1 MKQRNSVT
9 EFVLLGLTQNNQG
22 QKILFVLFLLIYIV
36 TMLGNLLIIVTVM
49 VSPTLDAPMYFFL
62 GYLSFIDAVYST
74 TVTQD
79 MIKDLLSK
87 KKTISFQ
94 ACMTYLFIWHFFGGT
109 DICLLVVMAY
119 DHYMAICKPLHYLT
133 IINKQVCVLLL
144 LLAWVGGFLHRIYL
158 FFFFTLQYC
167 IGFAIY
173 QNESTTGIHVFP
185 ILSAPPPSL
194 LIPSLWVIPVH
205 QPQASSIVP
214 RTWTGNSFHI

>member
-1 MKQRNSVT
+1 MEQRKNVT

-74 TVTQD
+74 TVTQY

-133 IINKQVCVLLL
+133 IMNQPVSALLL
-144 LLAWVGGFLHRIYL
+144 LLAWIGGFYTEY
-158 FFFFTLQYC
+158 F
-167 IGFAIY
+167 
-173 QNESTTGIHVFP
+173 
-185 ILSAPPPSL
+185 ILSLFTIFPSVAR
-194 LIPSLWVIPVH
+194 ISLTI
-205 QPQASSIVP
+205 SSVMCTP
-214 RTWTGNSFHI
+214 C